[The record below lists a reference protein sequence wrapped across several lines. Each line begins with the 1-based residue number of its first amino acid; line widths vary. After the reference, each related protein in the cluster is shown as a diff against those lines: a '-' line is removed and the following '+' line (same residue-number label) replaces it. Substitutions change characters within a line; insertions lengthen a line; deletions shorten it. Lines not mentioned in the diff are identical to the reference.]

1 MSDTLRHHPLADI
14 FPLMEGAE
22 FNELVADIKASGL
35 HEPIILLDDLILDGR
50 NRYRACVAAGVE
62 PSYRPFTGEDP
73 GAFVISAN
81 IRRRHLNTEQ
91 KRAVIA
97 KLLEAHPEKSDRQIA
112 ETAKASPTTVGTVRA
127 QMESTVQSGLGVTPS
142 QNPRPRPP
150 HASDQEVRQPT
161 QGFRRHLG
169 GAGCDGTRNA
179 SLLGSSRDRGTSSP
193 RPIRDTEGRRAERAR
208 HYLETRG
215 SDHIAKPPRS
225 MTPRRS

>member
-142 QNPRPRPP
+142 QIPPSTSPRVRPRSQT
-150 HASDQEVRQPT
+150 AD
-161 QGFRRHLG
+161 
-169 GAGCDGTRNA
+169 TRVSA
-179 SLLGSSRDRGTSSP
+179 TSRWSWMRWHQK
-193 RPIRDTEGRRAERAR
+193 RFAAWFE
-208 HYLETRG
+208 
-215 SDHIAKPPRS
+215 PRS
-225 MTPRRS
+225 RNIFPETNSRY

>member
-97 KLLEAHPEKSDRQIA
+97 KLLEAHPKKSDRQIA
-112 ETAKASPTTVGTVRA
+112 ETAKASPHDGRD
-127 QMESTVQSGLGVTPS
+127 G
-142 QNPRPRPP
+142 PRPDGVNGPIWP
-150 HASDQEVRQPT
+150 
-161 QGFRRHLG
+161 RRHPVPVS
-169 GAGCDGTRNA
+169 APST
-179 SLLGSSRDRGTSSP
+179 SP
-193 RPIRDTEGRRAERAR
+193 RVR
-208 HYLETRG
+208 
-215 SDHIAKPPRS
+215 PRS
-225 MTPRRS
+225 QTADTRVSATSRWSWMRWHHKRFAAWFEPRSRNIFPETNSRY